1 MTVSA
6 NIVAVMQINNLSVN
20 PLSFEQTHEYLLT
33 LYGGLNEHRKKD
45 DHVGGE

>member
-20 PLSFEQTHEYLLT
+20 PFSFEQTHEYLLT
-33 LYGGLNEHRKKD
+33 LWRNE
-45 DHVGGE
+45 